1 VQLTAYDGPVD
12 EAITELERLGLVPA
26 GGSEIFSEPYAFF
39 EGTGNWFTPL
49 ASHRPFTHVVM
60 AGTLNLR
67 AGNTSALETCGLLVR
82 IVQGST
88 STVGTFLEV
97 ALDNTGRLFVA
108 DRVEGENSTLNQA
121 TGVVELGVP
130 HHLLFTVLRDK
141 VTVYLDGRRVLEDV
155 PVQERAGT
163 YGIALMSKDANARC
177 EGTDIW
183 AWEVDQVVE
192 FGEQCGV
199 RATGAVNLRSGPAT
213 SFERAGMLE
222 AGQTAI
228 VTGQATDAEGF
239 VWWQLESGSWVRS
252 DVVGMAGNCTHVPQV
267 MP

>member
-1 VQLTAYDGPVD
+1 
-12 EAITELERLGLVPA
+12 
-26 GGSEIFSEPYAFF
+26 
-39 EGTGNWFTPL
+39 
-49 ASHRPFTHVVM
+49 M

-155 PVQERAGT
+155 PAQERAGT